1 MVGLLK
7 TKKIINRGLF
17 KMFEN
22 EKNVKNSETNLH
34 FGTKKVSVSS
44 MISMLE
50 SDGWSLEK

>member
-1 MVGLLK
+1 
-7 TKKIINRGLF
+7 
-17 KMFEN
+17 MFEN